1 MHNNS
6 PKGLPGE
13 FLLLF
18 TFLIWLLFF
27 LIYIGNR
34 HNKLNRWC
42 FISGICFSIGVLKEY
57 LYYSLFPWMIQSYP
71 SIMNEKAALTIYS
84 VLTAIPYYFATPTMM
99 IFSLYFNRFELRHPK
114 SFPWI
119 CLLSFLPG
127 IIFGIFYPYTQ
138 TRYFQLND
146 KTYYT
151 LVTIYNFLNS
161 IVMTYMILNAL
172 TRERHSKI
180 RQQKRAI
187 AFLVLVP
194 SWYAMLSIFPIQ
206 LFGMNKMF
214 KTWQG
219 NLAIIMILI
228 LFYLY
233 HVSRDGFMGAR
244 FRHETYDW
252 DKDSQLINKSMELVQ
267 HMLKNQVAKIDWCAQ
282 NIVKEA
288 PSEEIEEYTEIILRS
303 TKRVSGYISKT
314 KSYSQELN
322 PRPEHCSAAP
332 FLASCYE
339 DLATVHREVIFEL
352 DCSPEQTLYC
362 DKDLLKE
369 VFLNL
374 FQNAIDAM
382 DGRGKISVSCYQEKH
397 GNYCCIEISDTGKG
411 IDKEELSKLFQPYYT
426 TKRTDDHTG
435 LGLYYCQKV
444 LLKHDGEMSVKSE
457 PGCGTTFYLYL
468 PQIKKKKIARRVKN
482 LNDKRK

>member
-1 MHNNS
+1 MQDSS

-57 LYYSLFPWMIQSYP
+57 LYYSLFPWVIQSYP
-71 SIMNEKAALTIYS
+71 SLLDEGTALTIYS
-84 VLTAIPYYFATPTMM
+84 VLTAIPYYFATPTML

-114 SFPWI
+114 AFPWI
-119 CLLSFLPG
+119 CILSFVPG
-127 IIFGIFYPYTQ
+127 IVFGFFYPYTQ

-146 KTYYT
+146 RTYYM
-151 LVTIYNFLNS
+151 LVTIYNFINS
-161 IVMTYMILNAL
+161 IVMTYMILNTL

-194 SWYAMLSIFPIQ
+194 SWYAMLSIFPVQ
-206 LFGMNKMF
+206 LFGIGRMF

-219 NLAIIMILI
+219 NLVIIMILI

-267 HMLKNQVAKIDWCAQ
+267 HMLKNQIAKIDWCAQ

-288 PSEEIEEYTEIILRS
+288 PSEEIEEYTEIIRRS
-303 TKRVSGYISKT
+303 TSRVSGYISKT

-322 PRPEHCSAAP
+322 PRPEHCDAQS
-332 FLASCYE
+332 FLKSCYE
-339 DLATVHREVIFEL
+339 DLEKVHKEVVFEL
-352 DCSPEQTLYC
+352 DCQEAQTVYC
-362 DKDLLKE
+362 DRDLLKE
-369 VFLNL
+369 VLLNL

-382 DGRGKISVSCYQEKH
+382 DGTGKISISCYQEKH
-397 GNYCCIEISDTGKG
+397 GSYCCIEVADTGKG
-411 IDKEELSKLFQPYYT
+411 IEKEDLIKLFQPYYT
-426 TKRTDDHTG
+426 TKRTDAHTG

-444 LLKHDGEMSVKSE
+444 LLKHDGEIRVKSE
-457 PGCGTTFYLYL
+457 NGCGTVFYLYL
-468 PQIKKKKIARRVKN
+468 PQLRKRGLTRKERR
-482 LNDKRK
+482 